1 MSKLTRRDF
10 LKAGAG
16 VAAGGVIGTGAVFA
30 PGAAAQTTWTP
41 RVEKDAKLRLMRWK
55 RFVQGDEEQ
64 WLKNTKK
71 FTEQFKVDVRVDSES
86 FEDIRP
92 KAAVAANV
100 GSGPDIIFGWYDD
113 PHLFPDKLVPL
124 TELAEYLGKKYG
136 GWYDVCRDYGMR
148 GKEWIGLPIGANG
161 GAMVYR
167 QSHVKAAGFDTFPTT
182 TDGYLKLAQAM
193 KAKGTPVGHALGHAS
208 GDATTWCHWIVWA
221 HGGKL
226 VDQEGNVAIDSPETI
241 AALEYCRQLYE
252 TFPPG
257 TLSWLDPN
265 NNKAFLGGQI
275 SVTNNAISIYYVAK
289 TSPDE
294 KLQAMAADIQHADW
308 PVGPV
313 SKPTQLHQLTQA
325 MVFKYSK
332 YPNAAKEY
340 LRFMMEKEQY
350 VAWQSASL
358 GYVMQSLKA
367 YEASPVWTDEPKALA
382 FRDLM
387 NKMRHHGYAGK
398 LGYASAGALADF
410 IIVDMVAEAASG
422 AKTPKE
428 AADRAAKRTE
438 RYYKL

>member
-1 MSKLTRRDF
+1 MSELTRRDF

-16 VAAGGVIGTGAVFA
+16 VAAGGVIGAGGVFA
-30 PGAAAQTTWTP
+30 PEAAAQTWTP
-41 RVEKDAKLRLMRWK
+41 QVEKDAKLRLMRWK
-55 RFVQGDEEQ
+55 RFVQGDEELWMQ
-64 WLKNTKK
+64 NTKK
-71 FTEQFKVDVRVDSES
+71 FTDQFKVEVRVDSES

-92 KAAVAANV
+92 KAAVAASV

-113 PHLFPDKLVPL
+113 PHLFPDKLIPL

-148 GKEWIGLPIGANG
+148 GKDWIGLPIGANG

-226 VDQEGNVAIDSPETI
+226 VDESGNVAIDSSETI

-289 TSPDE
+289 NSPDE
-294 KLQAMAADIQHADW
+294 RMQAMAADIHHADW

-313 SKPTQLHQLTQA
+313 GKPTQLHQLTQA
-325 MVFKYSK
+325 MVFKYTK

-387 NKMRHHGYAGK
+387 GKMRHHAYAGK

-422 AKTPKE
+422 AKTAKE
-428 AADRAAKRTE
+428 AAERAAKRAE